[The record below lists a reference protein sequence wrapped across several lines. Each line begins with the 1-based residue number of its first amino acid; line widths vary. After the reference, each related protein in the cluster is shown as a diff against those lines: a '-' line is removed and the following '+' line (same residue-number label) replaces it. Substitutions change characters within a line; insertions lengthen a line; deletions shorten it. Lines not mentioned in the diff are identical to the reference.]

1 LKSIGIIEIDS
12 TVRGLRFAWEALSG
26 GDIELVNIR
35 CADPDC
41 FIAVFRGK
49 RAELI
54 TVMDAFFVKDECGSL
69 TKTVLPAPSENL
81 IEMISK
87 GSSTIDIEYLGL
99 VGTRGF
105 GTLVKCLDLSLKG
118 PGVDVV
124 NVRFHNSSAKG
135 ILSLSGSEE
144 ILHSLFAVMKG
155 LCGILDIAE
164 MEVIKAPSEEMMK
177 ALT

>member
-1 LKSIGIIEIDS
+1 MKSIGIIEMSS
-12 TVRGLRFAWEALSG
+12 TVRGLRLTWEALGG
-26 GDIELVNIR
+26 GDIELVNIQ
-35 CADPDC
+35 CADPDH

-54 TVMDAFFVKDECGSL
+54 TVMDTFFVKYGYGSL

-87 GSSTIDIEYLGL
+87 GSNTIHVEYLGL

-105 GTLVKCLDLSLKG
+105 GTLVKCLDLSLKD
-118 PGVDVV
+118 PGVEVV
-124 NVRFHNSSAKG
+124 NVKFHSSSAKG
-135 ILSLSGSEE
+135 MLSLSGGEE

-155 LCGILDIAE
+155 LCSTLDITE
-164 MEVIKAPSEEMMK
+164 IEVIKSPSEEMMK
-177 ALT
+177 ALL